1 MSKPAANPFFEVDF
15 SKFADFSRLASEFK
29 SPMSFEPMLAAQRRN
44 IEAFTAVNQAAFESM
59 QSLIRRQADLMR
71 QGMEDAASL
80 MSAMMSCPT
89 PQEKVMRHAE
99 ASKMAMEKYLA
110 NARDVAET
118 LSKCN
123 SQAMEAVSNRL
134 NEGLEEL
141 RGMMKPR
148 QEAA

>member
-1 MSKPAANPFFEVDF
+1 
-15 SKFADFSRLASEFK
+15 
-29 SPMSFEPMLAAQRRN
+29 
-44 IEAFTAVNQAAFESM
+44 M

-141 RGMMKPR
+141 RGMMKSR